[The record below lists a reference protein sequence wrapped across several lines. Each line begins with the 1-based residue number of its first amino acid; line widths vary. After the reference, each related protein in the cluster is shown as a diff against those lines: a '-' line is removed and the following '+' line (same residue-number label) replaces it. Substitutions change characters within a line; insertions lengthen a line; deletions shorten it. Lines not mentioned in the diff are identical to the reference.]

1 MRNFIL
7 FCFLFLLIFVSTPSR
22 ALAFADPLPSITK
35 TSDISAHF
43 LQNEEI
49 FAPADLRVL
58 QLRNYLLK
66 WKSPLADSSELII
79 YAADA
84 YTIPWTLVPAIAGV
98 ESGFCRSIIRNSYN
112 CWGWRNGVHRFVSYE
127 EAIITISQSLRL
139 GYYDKGFT
147 TIERIAPRYAPPSP
161 HWGEKVRF
169 FMEKI
174 ERQLPL
180 DSSYLQIS
188 I

>member
-1 MRNFIL
+1 MKNAIL
-7 FCFLFLLIFVSTPSR
+7 FAFLFLLTLVSIPSR

-35 TSDISAHF
+35 TSDVSAHF
-43 LQNEEI
+43 SKTEETSS
-49 FAPADLRVL
+49 PVDLRVL
-58 QLRNYLLK
+58 QLRSYLLK

-84 YTIPWTLVPAIAGV
+84 YSIPWTLIPAIAGV

-112 CWGWRNGVHRFVSYE
+112 CWGWRNGSHIFSTHE
-127 EAIITISQSLRL
+127 EAIVTISQSLRL
-139 GYYDKGFT
+139 AYYDKGLT
-147 TIERIAPRYAPPSP
+147 TVERIAPRYAPPSP
-161 HWGEKVRF
+161 HWGRKVRF

>member
-7 FCFLFLLIFVSTPSR
+7 FCFLFLLTFVSTPSR
-22 ALAFADPLPSITK
+22 ALAF
-35 TSDISAHF
+35 SDISAHF

-49 FAPADLRVL
+49 FAPANLRVL
-58 QLRNYLLK
+58 QLRSYLLK
-66 WKSPLADSSELII
+66 WKSPLVDSSELII

-84 YTIPWTLVPAIAGV
+84 YEIPWTLVPAIAGV
-98 ESGFCRSIIRNSYN
+98 ESGFCRSIIHNSYN
-112 CWGWRNGVHRFVSYE
+112 CWGWRNGAHRFVSYE

-139 GYYDKGFT
+139 TYYDKGLT

-161 HWGEKVRF
+161 NWGGKVRF

-174 ERQLPL
+174 EGEFPP
-180 DSSYLQIS
+180 DSFHLQIS